1 MAKEENV
8 IHVNICQKPIKNIY
22 MRVQRDGTVLV
33 TAPLSCS
40 KKQIDEFIQKKK
52 PWMIEHI
59 NQLAEVPTYHYQS
72 GEKHYCL
79 GETVT
84 LNLYLINKWV
94 KDRHNC
100 GYVKENTVEL
110 YMCSMR
116 TDPKKLYEDVMKS
129 FLYEG
134 LEYMVSMW
142 AEKMGVQPGHITI
155 RKMKSRWGSCN
166 VRTGDL
172 CFALDLVTKPRACI
186 EEVVVHELNHLLEK
200 GHTARFHELMAHWIP
215 DYKERNKA
223 LNQWPKE
230 FV

>member
-1 MAKEENV
+1 MAKKENV

-40 KKQIDEFIQKKK
+40 KKQIDEFIEKKK

-59 NQLAEVPTYHYQS
+59 NQLAEVPTYFYQS
-72 GEKHYCL
+72 GEKHYYL
-79 GETVT
+79 GKTVT
-84 LNLYLINKWV
+84 LNLYLLHQWAKNRRNGGQIKG
-94 KDRHNC
+94 D
-100 GYVKENTVEL
+100 TVEL
-110 YMCSMR
+110 YMCSIR
-116 TDPKKLYEDVMKS
+116 TDPKKLYEDLMKES
-129 FLYEG
+129 LYP
-134 LEYMVSMW
+134 LLADMVSQW
-142 AEKMGVQPGHITI
+142 ATKMNVHPGNITV

-172 CFALDLVTKPRACI
+172 CFALDLITKPQACI

-200 GHTARFHELMAHWIP
+200 GHTAKFHELMAQWIP